1 MSIHL
6 QPAVGLTK
14 VTDFCPLDHKGE
26 LPRGWNWVDV
36 VKVQLTYFQ
45 VFKVVT
51 VIAIK

>member
-1 MSIHL
+1 MSVHL
-6 QPAVGLTK
+6 QPVVGL
-14 VTDFCPLDHKGE
+14 TDFCPLDHKGE

-36 VKVQLTYFQ
+36 VKVRPTYFQ